1 MSGPH
6 WGVVLAMSR
15 DIFSVHNWGHVV
27 TTGREAQD
35 AGKCP
40 AMHRAS
46 VQQRISHLPNASS
59 AEAR

>member
-15 DIFSVHNWGHVV
+15 DIFSVHNWGHAV

-40 AMHRAS
+40 AMHRTAL
-46 VQQRISHLPNASS
+46 QQRISRPPNTSS